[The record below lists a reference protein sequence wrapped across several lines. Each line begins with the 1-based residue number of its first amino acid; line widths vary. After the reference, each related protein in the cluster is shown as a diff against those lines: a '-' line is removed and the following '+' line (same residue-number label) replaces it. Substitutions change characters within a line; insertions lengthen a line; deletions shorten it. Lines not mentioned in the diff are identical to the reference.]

1 MVFKSFRVWVFQ
13 GLGFGGFRVLRVFR
27 VGALGISGF
36 SGFRELDVFGVCLF
50 GFRLLFLK
58 ANEF

>member
-13 GLGFGGFRVLRVFR
+13 GLGFGGCRVLRVFR

-36 SGFRELDVFGVCLF
+36 SGFRVGCFWCLF
-50 GFRLLFLK
+50 VWV
-58 ANEF
+58 